1 MRRLL
6 FLLVLF
12 IPGLAFADNVSA
24 QKAMKVAESFFANS
38 RTKAGGNLSLVWDG
52 RDIRS
57 VKTRAMSE
65 QQPPFYVFNRKG
77 GGFVIIS
84 GEDAINPVIAYSYD
98 NQFSVENMP
107 DNVSYWFDRVRGA
120 VQYVRKNG
128 VKQSAQTTMA
138 WSSLENGNKPDAI
151 PVVEYATALWNQGAP
166 FNNDCPEINGQKCIT
181 GCTATATA
189 IVMRYFEHPDHGYGI
204 VPGYTRGSD
213 VGIDVTV
220 PDTKLG
226 CTYNW
231 SKMPLDYNGNW
242 TLEEEKEVSRL
253 MYHCGVI
260 IVANYG
266 LEATSVCIDG
276 KMWADRIIQYFDYDC
291 SGYCFEKS
299 SHPDWLDILKDN
311 IKNIGPTLYGGHDD
325 DRWKGH
331 SFVLDGYDS
340 DGFIRINWG
349 WSGYCNG
356 YYSIE
361 DLSVSGYNFTA
372 SQYAI
377 LNLRPNTHN
386 IQEVGLLAESES
398 DTDTGLSISKK
409 VLTSTSSFDAYYSG
423 MIANRGNTDF
433 SGVIAIGLENRG
445 GALKWIA
452 SPEKQVTIPAHSN
465 MSFRSSWEK
474 CEILK
479 EGESG
484 DKLKLYYRQE
494 GSGVWK
500 ALPYDSNPKMTY
512 EIEITVGIPEKPIFH
527 TKINFNKNTEVLKI
541 QAPDGVRVSL
551 TNSLGQ
557 DVTNDTR
564 ENDSI
569 IEVNK
574 NNLTPGTYTLIISRR
589 EESQTI
595 LLKL

>member
-12 IPGLAFADNVSA
+12 IPGLAFADSVSS
-24 QKAMKVAESFFANS
+24 QKAMKVAESFFADA

-65 QQPPFYVFNRKG
+65 QQPPFYVFNREG

-84 GEDAINPVIAYSYD
+84 GEDAINPVIAYSFD

-128 VKQSAQTTMA
+128 VRQSTQTTMA

-204 VPGYTRGSD
+204 APGYTRSSD
-213 VGIDVTV
+213 IGTKVTV
-220 PDTKLG
+220 PNVKLG
-226 CTYNW
+226 DAYNW
-231 SKMPLDYNGNW
+231 SNMPLEYNDKW
-242 TLEEEKEVSRL
+242 TPEQEKEVSRL

-266 LEATSVCIDG
+266 IGKTSVCIDG
-276 KMWADRIIQYFDYDC
+276 QMWADRMMQYFDYDV

-299 SHPDWLDILKDN
+299 SSKDWLDIIKNN
-311 IKNIGPTLYGGHDD
+311 IKNIGPTLYSGHDD
-325 DRWKGH
+325 DIWAGH

-386 IQEVGLLAESES
+386 IQEVDLLAESES
-398 DTDTGLSISKK
+398 DTDTGLSISEN
-409 VLTSTSSFDAYYSG
+409 VLMSTSSFDAYYSG

-474 CEILK
+474 CEIQK
-479 EGESG
+479 KGESG
-484 DKLKLYYRQE
+484 DILRLYYKQE

-500 ALPYDSNPKMTY
+500 ALPHGSEPNMTY
-512 EIEITVGIPEKPIFH
+512 EVEITVGIPEKPIE
-527 TKINFNKNTEVLKI
+527 NTSISYGKTTGILRI
-541 QAPDGVRVSL
+541 QAPDGVKASL
-551 TNSLGQ
+551 INAHGQ
-557 DVTNDTR
+557 AVTNDTNG
-564 ENDSI
+564 NDSI
-569 IEVNK
+569 IEVKK